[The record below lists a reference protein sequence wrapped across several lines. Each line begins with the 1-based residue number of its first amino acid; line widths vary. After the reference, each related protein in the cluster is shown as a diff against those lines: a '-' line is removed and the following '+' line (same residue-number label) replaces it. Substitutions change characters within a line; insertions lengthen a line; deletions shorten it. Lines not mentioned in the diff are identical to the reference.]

1 MQSYSNSAFSE
12 YISCQI
18 IDRLGLNVQKT
29 LISTYTDR
37 ALNKSYSALACKDF
51 CNFNKILYDFGSIK
65 NSYIDSRTSTSKL
78 IDDIYTLVTELQL

>member
-29 LISTYTDR
+29 LIGTYTDR
-37 ALNKSYSALACKDF
+37 ALNKSYSAVACKD
-51 CNFNKILYDFGSIK
+51 
-65 NSYIDSRTSTSKL
+65 
-78 IDDIYTLVTELQL
+78 LQL

>member
-29 LISTYTDR
+29 LIGTYTDR

-65 NSYIDSRTSTSKL
+65 NSYIDSRTCLLYTSTE
-78 IDDIYTLVTELQL
+78 I